1 MKFNYERLVIDQEPV
16 RVLFSSE
23 MYPVLLK
30 TGLTV
35 CADVIVL
42 KGGKSLE
49 RSLIV
54 SPLSLAKPLT
64 CLMNSN
70 QERLTG
76 IEIWIY
82 KSGPEKTSS
91 YVIEE

>member
-1 MKFNYERLVIDQEPV
+1 MKFNYERLIIDQEPV

-49 RSLIV
+49 RSLIL
-54 SPLSLAKPLT
+54 SPLSLARPLNS
-64 CLMNSN
+64 LMEAG
-70 QERLTG
+70 QGQLTG
-76 IEIWIY
+76 IEIWLY

-91 YVIEE
+91 YVVEE